1 MFGAAR
7 RSSAVLLFCAKA
19 SENLFNYSNEIF
31 TATEVWWHEFH
42 KINTL
47 EARDVINISCV
58 GSKAL
63 APPFSLSWLA
73 FSDLAPTI
81 SFVMH

>member
-1 MFGAAR
+1 M
-7 RSSAVLLFCAKA
+7 
-19 SENLFNYSNEIF
+19 N
-31 TATEVWWHEFH
+31 FH

-58 GSKAL
+58 GSKVL
-63 APPFSLSWLA
+63 APPVSPSRLA
-73 FSDLAPTI
+73 FIDLASGI

>member
-1 MFGAAR
+1 M
-7 RSSAVLLFCAKA
+7 
-19 SENLFNYSNEIF
+19 N
-31 TATEVWWHEFH
+31 FH

-58 GSKAL
+58 GSKVL
-63 APPFSLSWLA
+63 APPFPLARLA
-73 FSDLAPTI
+73 FIDLAPAI